1 MLIGEYRYRVGLKNR
16 IALPKKM
23 REDLGPRVVAMRGYE
38 GSILVVSQKGWS
50 KLVEEVL
57 NGPLTNPQVRDTARF
72 LMGGAHEIEPDA
84 QGRFV
89 LPPSLVE
96 HAGIRVGQE
105 VVFAGLGRWIEIW
118 AEGRWAARLK
128 NLKENSPQI
137 GL

>member
-1 MLIGEYRYRVGLKNR
+1 M
-16 IALPKKM
+16 PKKM

-96 HAGIRVGQE
+96 HAGIRV
-105 VVFAGLGRWIEIW
+105 
-118 AEGRWAARLK
+118 
-128 NLKENSPQI
+128 
-137 GL
+137 